1 MRFKPVERL
10 FHARQILFGLLNEC
24 GENRIALTGNG
35 FFKPFDVECQSCL
48 GLFGG
53 ADSGL
58 ELCRHPVQEV
68 GFRCQVVVR
77 AKDRSDGQVALAD
90 LSVELLES
98 VEGAGDA
105 MYHPQGVQAMEN
117 QYGPGSKSPWP
128 VSGVQI
134 EQVGC
139 DGGSLLPGER
149 RVVEGLYE
157 GAEHGDGQQQRDQHC
172 IGEREDEHASLKQM
186 LEGQPSF
193 LCAMV
198 LWAGLVMTRE
208 RMSR

>member
-10 FHARQILFGLLNEC
+10 FQARQILFGLLNEC
-24 GENRIALTGNG
+24 GEGRIVFTGNG
-35 FFKPFDVECQSCL
+35 FFEPFDVERQSCL
-48 GLFGG
+48 RLFAGT
-53 ADSGL
+53 DSGL

-68 GFRCQVVVR
+68 CFRCQVVVWT
-77 AKDRSDGQVALAD
+77 KGRSDGQVALAD

-98 VEGAGDA
+98 IEGAGDA
-105 MYHPQGVQAMEN
+105 MHHPQGVQAMDA

-149 RVVEGLYE
+149 RVVEGLHE
-157 GAEHGDGQQQRDQHC
+157 GPEHGDGQQQSDHHR
-172 IGEREDEHASLKQM
+172 IGEHEAEHANLKRVH
-186 LEGQPSF
+186 EGQPSF
-193 LCAMV
+193 LCATV
-198 LWAGLVMTRE
+198 L
-208 RMSR
+208 